1 MTSKK
6 RTFDKQESAKSIA
19 LRELEEAKEA
29 VKQAQEKVVQEI
41 TKEACHDF
49 KQTMQTTH
57 EARKK
62 IDYAF
67 THCISYKQSFIA
79 TTRDGGDV
87 PWFQIHFFDINEKR
101 DSAYLSPYTYL
112 DFVAN
117 VADFDHEDDDFDF
130 LLEYTLI
137 LLIRFLKSYHAKLSE
152 HIQDLVPMEQIY
164 KKLKDFVLGE

>member
-1 MTSKK
+1 MVGTKMTSKK

-67 THCISYKQSFIA
+67 T
-79 TTRDGGDV
+79 RLGLG
-87 PWFQIHFFDINEKR
+87 N
-101 DSAYLSPYTYL
+101 SAYFSHLFSFKWAL
-112 DFVAN
+112 G
-117 VADFDHEDDDFDF
+117 
-130 LLEYTLI
+130 
-137 LLIRFLKSYHAKLSE
+137 
-152 HIQDLVPMEQIY
+152 LVS
-164 KKLKDFVLGE
+164 K